1 MGAFALLQLITGLLL
16 FCAAGA
22 AHAHHLGAQGA
33 SPDLP
38 LTLVIVASAALYAL
52 GIARLWKRAG
62 AGRGIRFA
70 QAARFALG
78 WLALAAALLSPI
90 DGLSDDS
97 FAVHMIQ
104 HELLMVVAAPLLVL
118 GRPLEAWASALPK
131 GLNRAFA
138 GAAQV
143 APLRGSWHWMTEP
156 VGAWCL
162 HALCVWVWHL
172 PLLFDTAL
180 VDTRVHILQ
189 HASFFGSAL
198 AFWWAVFGRGSR
210 LPTAISMASLLTTML
225 HTGALGALLTFAPT
239 PWYAPYAAVG
249 AFGWTPL
256 EDQQLGGLV
265 MWAPGSLAYLVA
277 ALVIAARWLRDPREA
292 SRPRSRIGDSRARP

>member
-1 MGAFALLQLITGLLL
+1 LLQLIAGAALLAY
-16 FCAAGA
+16 CGA
-22 AHAHHLGAQGA
+22 AHAHHVGRE
-33 SPDLP
+33 LP
-38 LTLVIVASAALYAL
+38 RPEAGVALLIVAAAALY
-52 GIARLWKRAG
+52 GVGVARLWRRAG
-62 AGRGIRFA
+62 VGRGIRIA
-70 QAARFALG
+70 QALRFASG

-118 GRPLEAWASALPK
+118 GRPLEAWASALPRNV
-131 GLNRAFA
+131 NRLFA
-138 GAAQV
+138 GIARFRSLQWLWRLV
-143 APLRGSWHWMTEP
+143 TEP

-162 HALCVWVWHL
+162 HALCLWVWHL
-172 PLLFDTAL
+172 PVLFDAAL
-180 VDTRVHILQ
+180 LDTRLHVLQ

-198 AFWWAVFGRGSR
+198 AFWWAVFGRGAR
-210 LPTAISMASLLTTML
+210 LPGAISMASLLTTLL

-239 PWYAPYAAVG
+239 AWYPHYAHG
-249 AFGWTPL
+249 AFGWTAL

-277 ALVIAARWLRDPREA
+277 ALAIAARWLREA
-292 SRPRSRIGDSRARP
+292 PPPRSRTGDSRAPP